1 MLCKIFAAMADILF
15 VYREVALF
23 QLAMAA
29 QEAASPVAILS
40 LEE

>member
-1 MLCKIFAAMADILF
+1 MLCKIFAAMADILC

-29 QEAASPVAILS
+29 QEAASPVAILA